1 MASQILKWR
10 LLPWQFT
17 VALIVV
23 VNLASIILVARY
35 IHFNNALELYFPADS
50 RAVVMEQG
58 LRKEFPN
65 DELLIAVF
73 AGPDLYSA
81 DFLSKL
87 DRVTQ
92 QLQKHKL
99 VDRVFAVTNADHIA
113 ATDDGFAVETL
124 IDPKTLAQT
133 TPEMRRARALADR
146 FAPGLLVAKDGS
158 ALAIAVR
165 PILLQES
172 TQRHEIK
179 SELYRAVKTV
189 GLDKHL
195 VAVAGT
201 VALESAGMLSML
213 ADSAALIPL
222 TMAIGIG
229 LLVWVVGRPA
239 PVIIGA
245 VAMMT
250 VVLPSLAVLVVIGK
264 PFTFVM
270 AMVPPLLS
278 AYTIATLLHLY
289 ASLQRARQAKLRRPT
304 RVIRAIK
311 DVHKAALFNVLT
323 TGAGMASLIF
333 TPIPP
338 IQVFGFVGMAGVALV
353 YLVVFHLVPPL
364 LVKWDKGPWPQRGFR
379 NTGKLA
385 FAIAGFSMRHA
396 GLTLITCTIVI
407 ILAVPLLAKVQVETD
422 FIKFFPDSHG
432 LSRSTKIVEQNL
444 SGVIGVEVVFDGE
457 GRDSLK
463 RVETLRALQ
472 AFQKWV
478 ATLPQVDRTVSMV
491 DMVEEMNWAFHGEEE
506 RYRALPEND
515 KLLSQLLLVY
525 DGRDLNEFVNR
536 EYQRTR
542 IALSVN
548 VHGASAIGEVIDT
561 IRTHL
566 QQHPIP
572 GLKVE
577 IAGYGRLFADM
588 QDLLVIGQ
596 IKSFGWAF
604 ALIFVLLMLLW
615 RSPIAALICLIPN
628 LAPLYFIVV
637 VMGVTGIP
645 LDMATSVI
653 AGVVL
658 GITVDDT
665 IHLYHSYQHRLQHG
679 ASPTFALARSFEAS
693 GRAVLAVTLVL
704 VSQFTLIIGSE
715 FKPTANFGL
724 LAAIGLLSGQ
734 LLELLL
740 LPALIVLWHKQ
751 QLWRNNKTLRAVQA
765 RRQQQKS

>member
-1 MASQILKWR
+1 M
-10 LLPWQFT
+10 
-17 VALIVV
+17 ALIVA
-23 VNLASIILVARY
+23 VNLASIVLVARN
-35 IHFNNALELYFPADS
+35 IHFNNALELYFPPDS
-50 RAVVMEQG
+50 RAVAMEQS

-65 DELLIAVF
+65 DEMLIAVF

-81 DFLSKL
+81 EFLSKL

-113 ATDDGFAVETL
+113 ATEDGFAVEIL
-124 IDPKTLAQT
+124 IDPKTLGQS
-133 TPEMRRARALADR
+133 TPEARRARVLADR

-158 ALAIAVR
+158 MLALAVR
-165 PILLQES
+165 PILLRDS
-172 TQRHEIK
+172 TERHAIK
-179 SELYRAVKTV
+179 SELYQAVNAI
-189 GLDKHL
+189 GLNKHL

-289 ASLQRARQAKLRRPT
+289 ASLQRARQAQLRRPR
-304 RVIRAIK
+304 RVIRAVEDI
-311 DVHKAALFNVLT
+311 HKASLFNVLT
-323 TGAGMASLIF
+323 TGAGMGSLTF

-364 LVKWDKGPWPQRGFR
+364 LVKWDKGTWPQQGFHGA
-379 NTGKLA
+379 GKVA
-385 FAIAGFSMRHA
+385 FAIVRFSMRHA
-396 GLTLITCTIVI
+396 GLTLITTA
-407 ILAVPLLAKVQVETD
+407 AVVLMATPLLTKVKVETD
-422 FIKFFPDSHG
+422 FIKFFPESHG
-432 LSRSTKIVEQNL
+432 LIRSTKLVEQNL
-444 SGVIGVEVVFDGE
+444 SGIIGVEVVFDGE

-472 AFQKWV
+472 TFQKWV
-478 ATLPQVDRTVSMV
+478 GALPQVDRTVSLV
-491 DMVEEMNWAFHGEEE
+491 DMVEEMNWAFHGEEA
-506 RYRALPEND
+506 RYRALPDSD

-525 DGRDLNEFVNR
+525 DGKDLDEFVNR

-561 IRTHL
+561 IRAHL
-566 QQHPIP
+566 KNNPIP
-572 GLKVE
+572 GVKVE

-588 QDLLVIGQ
+588 QELLVIGQ
-596 IKSFGWAF
+596 IKSFAWAF
-604 ALIFVLLMLLW
+604 ALIFGLLTVLF
-615 RSPIAALICLIPN
+615 RSPIAAAICMVPN
-628 LAPLYFIVV
+628 LAPLYFIVI
-637 VMGVTGIP
+637 VMALTGIP

-693 GRAVLAVTLVL
+693 GRAVLAITLVL

-724 LAAIGLLSGQ
+724 LAASGLLAGQ

-740 LPALIVLWHKQ
+740 LPALIVLWNKHHI
-751 QLWRNNKTLRAVQA
+751 WRDNKRLRAVKAQ
-765 RRQQQKS
+765 RQQRPR